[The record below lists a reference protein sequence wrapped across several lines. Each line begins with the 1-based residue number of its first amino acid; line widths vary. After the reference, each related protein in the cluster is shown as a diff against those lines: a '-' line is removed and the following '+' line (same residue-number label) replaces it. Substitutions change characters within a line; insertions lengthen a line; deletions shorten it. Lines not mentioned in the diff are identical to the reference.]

1 MTVDSA
7 IVLRVVPYG
16 IDNWNVI
23 RVHDSRKQT
32 LAGHIERHK
41 GLVARFHAFDEHG
54 RLLKKDY
61 SLTGAT
67 DTIRKRQHRN
77 LGRQQQ

>member
-7 IVLRVVPYG
+7 VRLRVVPYG

-23 RVHDSRKQT
+23 RVHDDRKQVF
-32 LAGHIERHK
+32 AGHIERHK
-41 GLVARFHAFDEHG
+41 GLITRFHAFDEHS

-61 SLTGAT
+61 SLLAAQE
-67 DTIRKRQHRN
+67 TIRKRQHRN
-77 LGRQQQ
+77 LGRQ